1 MTSEF
6 LRRYYVLRIIKNPE
20 LYGLSKPYVTYEE
33 LKKALEAIVKRHN
46 DDSLYEK
53 LESNSRKTI
62 NRDIKDIRSFNNIQ
76 IKHKRF
82 SGYYVLEEDF
92 IINDDL
98 KEIFEKTELYL
109 LHHHAHAWKD
119 FVTTSRT
126 SLSPF
131 IDMVAL
137 INAIECQYLIE
148 VDYKGWYDDN
158 RFQKIKN
165 IFQPLH
171 IKEINNAWYL
181 IAHNS
186 EIGIYALCLDN
197 RINGLSITNRVCKNP
212 VPFNDSEYFKNSIG
226 ILKSDIP
233 PTWIHIQVANH
244 HFKYLESNPLHHSQ
258 IIVSRPQDLD
268 TQDLDYSNTRIW
280 GELKIYVEPSYEF
293 FMQILRYNRWVKII
307 SPLHVVEEMKV
318 HIGCMS
324 DYYN

>member
-20 LYGLSKPYVTYEE
+20 LYDLSKPYVTYEE
-33 LKKALEAIVKRHN
+33 LRNALETIVERN
-46 DDSLYEK
+46 QDDSLYEK
-53 LESNSRKTI
+53 LEFNSRKTI
-62 NRDIKDIRSFNNIQ
+62 TRDIKDIRAFNKIH

-82 SGYYVLEEDF
+82 HGYYVEEKDF
-92 IINDDL
+92 EVSEHL

-109 LHHHAHAWKD
+109 LQHHAHAWKD
-119 FVTTSRT
+119 YVTTSRT
-126 SLSPF
+126 SLSPYV
-131 IDMVAL
+131 DLVAL
-137 INAIECQYLIE
+137 INAIECKYLIE

-186 EIGIYALCLDN
+186 EIGIYALCLDS
-197 RINGLSITNRVCKNP
+197 RINGLSITTRVCKNP
-212 VPFNDSEYFKNSIG
+212 ISFNEAEYFKYSIG
-226 ILKSDIP
+226 ILKTDLKP
-233 PTWIHIQVANH
+233 EWLHIKVANH

-258 IIVSRPQDLD
+258 VILSRPKDLD
-268 TQDLDYSNTRIW
+268 TQFLDYNNERIW
-280 GELKIYVEPSYEF
+280 GELKIYVEPNYEF
-293 FMQILRYNRWVKII
+293 YMQILKYNLWVKLV
-307 SPLHVVEEMKV
+307 SPKHVVADLKA
-318 HIGCMS
+318 HIKCIS